1 MRNQKKQLLYRK
13 LFRKSFYPS
22 HCAEVGV
29 YHPETSNIRDYVKT
43 GVKCTLV
50 EPDPKSI
57 QLIKEHY
64 SDLSNVELHEV
75 ALFDYNG
82 EIELVQRCAS
92 TFVKDLPSSPSIIN
106 DDYKISDNDK
116 FTVECKTFD
125 KIDDGSIDLLSVDI
139 EGSEWFVIKHMVS
152 RPTVISLE
160 THGASYINPYWN
172 EIINWV
178 DSNNYVIWYKTGSDT
193 VFVQNGKIK
202 ITFFD
207 RSLLRFKDFRLH
219 LRKQRKDLLKKLF
232 H

>member
-1 MRNQKKQLLYRK
+1 MKSQKKQLLYRK
-13 LFRKSFYPS
+13 LYRRGFNPF

-29 YHPETSNIRDYVKT
+29 YHPETSNIRDYIKT

-64 SDLSNVELHEV
+64 SEFRNVELHEN

-82 EIELVQRCAS
+82 EIELVQRSAS

-106 DDYKISDNDK
+106 DDYEIDDKDK

-152 RPTVISLE
+152 RPRIISLE

-172 EIINWV
+172 EIMEWME
-178 DSNNYVIWYKTGSDT
+178 SNNYIIWYKTGSDT
-193 VFVQNGKIK
+193 VFVKENVIDINFLDK
-202 ITFFD
+202 
-207 RSLLRFKDFRLH
+207 SLLKIRNIRLK
-219 LRKQRKDLLKKLF
+219 LRKSRRDFQKRIFK
-232 H
+232 